1 MPKKIITTVA
11 ISLLVLVALGGL
23 FFFIKGKIETA
34 QKNRPEEK
42 PSITSLATLP
52 PKNEEPQPAAETPEN
67 ENKEEESTG
76 KETEEVKNEETV
88 PANNTTSNT
97 EVLVLNGGAA
107 IGSAGKVQKLLE
119 DGGYKKVT
127 AANALADNHV
137 GQMIYYKPAAKADA
151 EAIKKLTQKTYPEIE
166 IQEGK
171 TTEQTKKDVVVMLGK

>member
-1 MPKKIITTVA
+1 MPKKIIITVA
-11 ISLLVLVALGGL
+11 VVMLMIVALGGL

-42 PSITSLATLP
+42 PSITSLATKL
-52 PKNEEPQPAAETPEN
+52 PKNEEPQPTAAVPEN
-67 ENKEEESTG
+67 ENREEESTG
-76 KETEEVKNEETV
+76 GETKEVKNEETV
-88 PANNTTSNT
+88 STNNTTSNT

-151 EAIKKLTQKTYPEIE
+151 EAIKKLAQETYPEIE
-166 IQEGK
+166 IKEGA
-171 TTEQTKKDVVVMLGK
+171 TAEQIKEDIVVMLGK